1 MSQLYLWQQRL
12 LDEKEQLEQR
22 LRKLVVF
29 IHTDSEFKKLT
40 EKDQNL
46 LRKQMDAMTCYLEIL
61 KERVA
66 AFTP

>member
-46 LRKQMDAMTCYLEIL
+46 LRKQMDIMTDYLEIL